1 MFFCILAWPWGEHL
15 GLQLVTARPGPR
27 GELSGAFFF
36 SKLKEEH
43 GKITLHGEVEGV
55 GRHDES

>member
-1 MFFCILAWPWGEHL
+1 
-15 GLQLVTARPGPR
+15 LQLVTARPGPR

-43 GKITLHGEVEGV
+43 GKITAKWKEWDATTKAEYFDLV
-55 GRHDES
+55 GGTGCGG